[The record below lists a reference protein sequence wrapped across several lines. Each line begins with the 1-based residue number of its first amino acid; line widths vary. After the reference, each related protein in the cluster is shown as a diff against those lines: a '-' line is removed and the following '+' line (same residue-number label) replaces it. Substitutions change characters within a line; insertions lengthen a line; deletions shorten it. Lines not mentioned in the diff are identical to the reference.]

1 MLHVH
6 RQLFGLD
13 IEFCL
18 QRAVQ
23 DLSER
28 SHARLKQVL
37 QECALG
43 SLALL
48 MVSLITVAT
57 LVWVVTTVAKTHT
70 GPTAS
75 LYQDIPAPI
84 PTTSVVDPR
93 ALAQWADES
102 DNELWASQRDT
113 EIGY

>member
-28 SHARLKQVL
+28 SRARLKQVL
-37 QECALG
+37 QECALE

-48 MVSLITVAT
+48 IVSLITVAT
-57 LVWVVTTVAKTHT
+57 LVWVVTTVADTHT
-70 GPTAS
+70 GTAAS
-75 LYQDIPAPI
+75 LYQDIPAAIPATSAIDPI
-84 PTTSVVDPR
+84 TLT
-93 ALAQWADES
+93 QWADES
-102 DNELWASQRDT
+102 DNELWATQRDT